1 VLGVIKRH
9 FKYLTP
15 ETLVLLYKSMVR
27 THIEYG
33 HSVWCPHSVTAI
45 ESLEK
50 VQKRATKLIHGFEKF
65 SYNERLRKCELPT
78 LKYRRIRGD
87 MIETYKIIT
96 GTYDREASP
105 VLKLNLSTIT
115 RGNQYKLDTHGTKY
129 DLRKYFFTN
138 RIVNV
143 WNSLPDTVV
152 MSETVN
158 QLKNRLDKFWSN
170 QDIIYNYKAELTGV
184 GNRSSI

>member
-1 VLGVIKRH
+1 LSTG
-9 FKYLTP
+9 
-15 ETLVLLYKSMVR
+15 
-27 THIEYG
+27 YG

-50 VQKRATKLIHGFEKF
+50 VQKRATKLIHGFEKS
-65 SYNERLRKCELPT
+65 SYSERLRKCELPT

-87 MIETYKIIT
+87 ITETYKIIT
-96 GTYDREASP
+96 GIYDREASP
-105 VLKLNLSTIT
+105 VVKLNLSTIT
-115 RGNQYKLDTHGTKY
+115 RGNRYKLDTHRTKY

-138 RIVNV
+138 RIVYV

-170 QDIIYNYKAELTGV
+170 QDIIYNYKAE
-184 GNRSSI
+184 